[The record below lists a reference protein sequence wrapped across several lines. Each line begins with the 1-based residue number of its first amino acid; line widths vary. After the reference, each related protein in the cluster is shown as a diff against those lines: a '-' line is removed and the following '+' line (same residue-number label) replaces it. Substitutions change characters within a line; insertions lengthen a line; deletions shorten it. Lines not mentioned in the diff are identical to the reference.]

1 MYFVR
6 QLMAQ
11 TYSEKKIDLSQHC
24 ANFPVS
30 VFLIVFFLFL
40 LLFCISWN
48 WITNL
53 ISCSV
58 CSIAV
63 HFWSFFTFWLALR
76 VCQNIEQLVRIMQ
89 RSHTTEHDHSML
101 QFQRFDW
108 LIVAMAYEPM
118 YHARERAAIKSS
130 PGRYI
135 SYKQH
140 FLVIF
145 DKK

>member
-1 MYFVR
+1 MTTFKLRNMYFIR

-11 TYSEKKIDLSQHC
+11 TYSEKKNRFVPTLRKLSCFSFSH
-24 ANFPVS
+24 S
-30 VFLIVFFLFL
+30 FFLFL

-89 RSHTTEHDHSML
+89 RSHTTEHDHSVL

-135 SYKQH
+135 SY
-140 FLVIF
+140 
-145 DKK
+145 